1 MYQHREKL
9 HLCSLHLIPLFAP
22 SSSPGGPKTVQQ
34 RSRERQTSQSAASET
49 KGQGSRVSQQ
59 HEEQK
64 VKTNWPVVTELF
76 KSCFFIFEFFLIK
89 FALSIKK

>member
-1 MYQHREKL
+1 MYQHHETL
-9 HLCSLHLIPLFAP
+9 YLCSLHLIPLFVP

-34 RSRERQTSQSAASET
+34 RSRERQTSQSGASET

-64 VKTNWPVVTELF
+64 VKTNWPVVTYLRKTF
-76 KSCFFIFEFFLIK
+76 
-89 FALSIKK
+89 